1 MIIYLNASGVFHING
16 PVLDIFHFFFN
27 TGIHM
32 MSYRYMQCSERSKEK
47 HFVNGI
53 SLFRLILVINVIID
67 DSASKKKL
75 KNSIIMTDTHTWNY
89 FYDVTWCITR
99 CQSNFY
105 PIFSRRWRNM
115 PKKFHCAFTTLLYE
129 VIFVTKTN
137 IYLRGI
143 KVKQCF
149 VCIWESVFVQWF
161 IFRGWYS
168 D

>member
-75 KNSIIMTDTHTWNY
+75 KNSIIMTDTHTHEIISMMLRDVLHDVSLTFILY
-89 FYDVTWCITR
+89 FPGDGETCQKSFIVRLPHYYTR
-99 CQSNFY
+99 LFLSQKQ
-105 PIFSRRWRNM
+105 IF
-115 PKKFHCAFTTLLYE
+115 
-129 VIFVTKTN
+129 I
-137 IYLRGI
+137 
-143 KVKQCF
+143 
-149 VCIWESVFVQWF
+149 
-161 IFRGWYS
+161 
-168 D
+168 